1 MVAQTLS
8 STGISFLTGF
18 HPGVPASSEATCT
31 ALCSRRQRRP
41 TLPARFFAVETRS
54 QSLSG
59 ISLLSE
65 IFS

>member
-1 MVAQTLS
+1 MVAQYRCSGEMCSL
-8 STGISFLTGF
+8 IGF
-18 HPGVPASSEATCT
+18 QPTTPASSEATCT

-41 TLPARFFAVETRS
+41 TLPRFFAVETRS

-65 IFS
+65 IYS